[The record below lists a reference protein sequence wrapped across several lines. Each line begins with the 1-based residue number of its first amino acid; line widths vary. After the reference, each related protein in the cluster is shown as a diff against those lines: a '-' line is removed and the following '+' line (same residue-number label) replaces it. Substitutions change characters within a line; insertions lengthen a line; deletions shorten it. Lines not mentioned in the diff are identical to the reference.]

1 MASKRN
7 QPRDVD
13 PRADSTKNIETI
25 EEDLELRGLRKEF
38 GDLIAVDSIDLEINA
53 GELVVLLGPS
63 GCGKT
68 TTLRM
73 IAGLETPTDGRI
85 TIGGQDV
92 TTMPPQDRNL
102 SMVFQSYALYP
113 HLTVRENLTYP
124 LRKMALDSDERTEKV
139 DSVASMLGISEH
151 LDKQPDQLSGGQQQ
165 RVAVG
170 RTIVREP
177 RIFLMD
183 EPLSNL
189 DAKLR
194 VKTRAE
200 LRELQQDLG
209 VTTVYVT
216 HDQEEAMSIADRLV
230 IMNEG
235 RIEQTGTPKEIY
247 EGPTNEFIAGFLGD
261 PAINLVDLSNEWV
274 RELVDDIPPEVE
286 RVGIRPENLHVA
298 GETETSAV
306 EAVDPSEPVSLTVDL
321 IEPLGDTYEITLIDG
336 SGEFITVLSREGRRI
351 STGESVEI
359 VADKRKM
366 YLFNETGEAIE

>member
-1 MASKRN
+1 MASKQN
-7 QPRDVD
+7 QTQDTD

-25 EEDLELRGLRKEF
+25 EEDLELRGLRKDF
-38 GDLIAVDSIDLEINA
+38 GDLNAVDSVDLEINA

-73 IAGLETPTDGRI
+73 IAGLETPTDGKI

-124 LRKMALDSDERTEKV
+124 LRKMSLDSDERTEKV
-139 DSVASMLGISEH
+139 DSVASVLGISEH

-261 PAINLVDLSNEWV
+261 PAINLLNLSDGWV
-274 RELVDDIPPEVE
+274 RELVNDVPQEAE
-286 RVGIRPENLHVA
+286 RVGIRPENLHVE
-298 GETETSAV
+298 GETSTV

-321 IEPLGDTYEITLIDG
+321 IEPLGDTYEISLVDD

-351 STGESVEI
+351 SPGETVEI

-366 YLFNETGEAIE
+366 YLFDETGEAIE